1 MKTWWNWFFFGF
13 FQTEVEV
20 LDEVQIQATNIR
32 SITYFAYAA
41 TMFRSWSWE
50 VVGCQVSRCEEE
62 QLVHEDSDP
71 RPGWEHFWL
80 WSPPFTK
87 IQKMWPKEVMLQE
100 SMIPQIEKKYRHN
113 ANHWTIIYIYIHT
126 NSVTILWL
134 MPHVE
139 HPFASIQSVDP
150 VQLRP
155 WIIYGFV
162 WNRGSLKS
170 YGCLSCSMNDF
181 AVTFGPGLD
190 EIGCHPKP
198 HDSGTM
204 SKTRKT

>member
-1 MKTWWNWFFFGF
+1 MILIICPFCPGNLILSRFAEQPMRNVAELARAVRQGGWEVVKAFWRAFDDLPYFGKMKTWWNWFFFGF

-126 NSVTILWL
+126 QIASQYCDWCHMWSIHSQASKVLIL
-134 MPHVE
+134 
-139 HPFASIQSVDP
+139 S
-150 VQLRP
+150 
-155 WIIYGFV
+155 
-162 WNRGSLKS
+162 N
-170 YGCLSCSMNDF
+170 
-181 AVTFGPGLD
+181 
-190 EIGCHPKP
+190 
-198 HDSGTM
+198 
-204 SKTRKT
+204 

>member
-1 MKTWWNWFFFGF
+1 MSILPRQFDFVAFRGATHAQCGGIGSGSAPGRMGGGEGFLKGIWRFTLLWKNEDLVKLFFFGF

-113 ANHWTIIYIYIHT
+113 ANHWTIIYIYIYTQIASQYCDWCHMW
-126 NSVTILWL
+126 SIHSQASKVLIL
-134 MPHVE
+134 
-139 HPFASIQSVDP
+139 S
-150 VQLRP
+150 
-155 WIIYGFV
+155 
-162 WNRGSLKS
+162 N
-170 YGCLSCSMNDF
+170 
-181 AVTFGPGLD
+181 
-190 EIGCHPKP
+190 
-198 HDSGTM
+198 
-204 SKTRKT
+204 